1 MRHWVFLLCVCLASV
16 STAQTQESDSRIT
29 PDQAAALNDVLEMD
43 LLRQST
49 AEGFWAYRSLVC
61 APEPSYLAEPYLYNR
76 TIDAGVQNELLKRT
90 VAYGGEY
97 AERLRPG
104 SEAVGQDFYTLT
116 AVTLGLNWTLP
127 GIVDW
132 IAFVE
137 ELRVDAAM
145 ERWGDPIRSFEE
157 LPPHESITLL
167 RTLGIAPPYHFGSLF
182 HEYRSLVAIAF
193 DERTAEQMHRLRLM
207 LPLVKQ
213 MLRALREPDPES
225 QEP

>member
-1 MRHWVFLLCVCLASV
+1 MTANSTRDTGARPLPPLRNTPALCMSGAVCRGRERFRMDLPYPWLVVDRTEKSRLRRDKMRHWVFLLCVCLASV

-49 AEGFWAYRSLVC
+49 AEGFLAYRSLVC

-116 AVTLGLNWTLP
+116 AVTLVT
-127 GIVDW
+127 
-132 IAFVE
+132 
-137 ELRVDAAM
+137 ELDST
-145 ERWGDPIRSFEE
+145 G
-157 LPPHESITLL
+157 
-167 RTLGIAPPYHFGSLF
+167 YC
-182 HEYRSLVAIAF
+182 
-193 DERTAEQMHRLRLM
+193 
-207 LPLVKQ
+207 
-213 MLRALREPDPES
+213 
-225 QEP
+225 